1 MDLFSFL
8 RKTGLPDT
16 ELDLDNDRTVPRS
29 TRKTSS
35 VAVLILLLIGGA
47 CVVMLAT
54 VLFG

>member
-1 MDLFSFL
+1 MDLLSFL
-8 RKTGLPDT
+8 RNKALPDT

-35 VAVLILLLIGGA
+35 VAVLILLLIGGV
-47 CVVMLAT
+47 CLVTLAT